1 MYNSSF
7 SEVWCKLL
15 FRFMSVPFVLLLV
28 TLVASQVMSAK
39 QYSDLESEGTRRSGE
54 YSGQV
59 LF

>member
-39 QYSDLESEGTRRSGE
+39 QYSDLEADGTRRSGE